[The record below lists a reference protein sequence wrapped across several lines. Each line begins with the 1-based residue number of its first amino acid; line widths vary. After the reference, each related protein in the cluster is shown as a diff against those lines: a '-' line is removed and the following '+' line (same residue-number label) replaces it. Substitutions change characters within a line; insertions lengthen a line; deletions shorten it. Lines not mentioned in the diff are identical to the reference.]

1 MRLLGFRE
9 RVPAFRPEMN
19 RVVGSA
25 LLGDVGPQE
34 VQRSTSDRAGVVRPD
49 HSRLAR
55 Q

>member
-1 MRLLGFRE
+1 MRYRVSRE
-9 RVPAFRPEMN
+9 GCGLQAGGD

-25 LLGDVGPQE
+25 LLLDVGPQE
-34 VQRSTSDRAGVVRPD
+34 FNGAPATEPAKYDPD

>member
-1 MRLLGFRE
+1 MY
-9 RVPAFRPEMN
+9 

-25 LLGDVGPQE
+25 LLLDVGSQDG
-34 VQRSTSDRAGVVRPD
+34 QRRTSDRACEEPD

>member
-1 MRLLGFRE
+1 
-9 RVPAFRPEMN
+9 MN

-25 LLGDVGPQE
+25 LLLDVGPQG
-34 VQRSTSDRAGVVRPD
+34 VQRSTSDGPAKYDPD